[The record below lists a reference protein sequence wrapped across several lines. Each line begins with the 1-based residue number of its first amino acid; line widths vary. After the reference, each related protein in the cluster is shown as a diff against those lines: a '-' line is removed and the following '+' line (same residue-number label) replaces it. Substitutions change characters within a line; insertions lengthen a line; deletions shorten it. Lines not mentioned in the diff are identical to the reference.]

1 MVSLTYI
8 LWILHQSDSVLK
20 DISFLGQL
28 VMSYLLGHSVLL
40 AQLAQPDPY
49 DLRVLMSWCP
59 GFMDIRSLSPK
70 ISQRGN

>member
-8 LWILHQSDSVLK
+8 LWILHQGDQVGGNLLLCSVLK
-20 DISFLGQL
+20 DMSFLGQL

-59 GFMDIRSLSPK
+59 GFMDIRS
-70 ISQRGN
+70 